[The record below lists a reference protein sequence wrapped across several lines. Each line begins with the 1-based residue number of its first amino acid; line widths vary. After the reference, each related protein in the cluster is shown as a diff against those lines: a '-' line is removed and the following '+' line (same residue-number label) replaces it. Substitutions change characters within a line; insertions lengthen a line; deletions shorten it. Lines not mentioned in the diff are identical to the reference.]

1 MNNYKDSEG
10 KAFSQSSQE
19 PQSIEWKW
27 SWQDEYLKWLCGY
40 ANTDGGSIYIG
51 VNDDGYIVGVKDS
64 KHLLEGLPNK
74 INDKLGVLASVKV
87 FTGRQGDNIR
97 YGNTVPQNISSK
109 LINQYACGLISLD
122 RMEETDRRYR
132 TLAILEKENPLCIA
146 HDDTMDYIEITVP
159 RYPFAISCDG
169 KYYKRSGSVLHELN
183 GFELQNFLLER
194 ARLTWDA
201 VPMPDTSANDL
212 SKEALAA
219 FRKKAVVKK
228 RMTEAEASAPDDVLL
243 HDLKLYDRNHL
254 VRAALLM
261 FHPDPEQYVTGA
273 YIKIAY
279 FAPAGAYGQ
288 NKVDDIIYSDDVH
301 GPLMTQVDKAIDLI
315 YTKYLK
321 ALISYDGL
329 QRVETF
335 LWPKEGFREVLL
347 NSVNHKA
354 YETGI
359 PIQIR
364 VYDDKITIWNDGQ
377 WPDKIDVAKVYE
389 RHPSI
394 PHNPKMADVFYR
406 SGEIESWG
414 SGFDKIKMECDQAD
428 APYPVINANPK
439 GGVELVCNACDL
451 YMKLLKYGRYYD
463 TYPKEEQ
470 TEALRDT
477 SGEII
482 LDTNSENI
490 LTEMVGKENPL
501 SETEEESIDR
511 MMDILSRKLSE
522 KEKVKMLPIVDYLKR
537 HDTIEAQTI
546 RKITGKSKTTVFRY
560 LQRLVDLDVLV
571 KEGGSVSTIYRRK

>member
-1 MNNYKDSEG
+1 MNNYKDSEW

-19 PQSIEWKW
+19 SQSTEWKW

-51 VNDDGYIVGVKDS
+51 VNDDGYIVGAKDS
-64 KHLLEGLPNK
+64 KRLLEGLPNK

-109 LINQYACGLISLD
+109 LINQYACGLINLD
-122 RMEETDRRYR
+122 QMEETDRRYR

-146 HDDTMDYIEITVP
+146 HDGTMDYIEITVP

-201 VPMPDTSANDL
+201 VPMPDTSADDL
-212 SKEALAA
+212 SKEALAV
-219 FRKKAVVKK
+219 FRKKAVAKK
-228 RMTEAEASAPDDVLL
+228 RMTEAEAFAPDDVLL
-243 HDLKLYDRNHL
+243 RDLKLYDRNHL

-279 FAPAGAYGQ
+279 FAPAGAYGH

-470 TEALRDT
+470 TEVLRDT
-477 SGEII
+477 SGDII

-522 KEKVKMLPIVDYLKR
+522 KEKVKMLPIADYLKR